1 MMSLLTSDVYLVWD
15 FYFEEILLKLESHK
29 KIKKKK
35 LRKFR
40 SEKLSKLNLLNE
52 HPVLL
57 SL

>member
-1 MMSLLTSDVYLVWD
+1 MSLLTSDVYLVWD